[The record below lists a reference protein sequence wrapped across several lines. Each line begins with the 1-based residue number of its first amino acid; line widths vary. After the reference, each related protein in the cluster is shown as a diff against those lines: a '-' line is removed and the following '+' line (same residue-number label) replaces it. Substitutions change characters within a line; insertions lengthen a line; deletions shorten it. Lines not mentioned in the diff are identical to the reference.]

1 MVDQTLHVIL
11 TAVEIVALV
20 AVLAIFLIL
29 LISQLRSLAAGLQR
43 VSEIVQGLE
52 RRVGELRTAAG
63 DVNAGLGELAEELP
77 RVADKAETLTGRRR

>member
-1 MVDQTLHVIL
+1 M

-29 LISQLRSLAAGLQR
+29 LTSQLRSLAGGLQR

-52 RRVGELRTAAG
+52 RRLAELDAAG
-63 DVNAGLGELAEELP
+63 DVYASLEELATELP
-77 RVADKAETLTGRRR
+77 RVAQKAETLAGRR